1 MLLSSLFKAL
11 WLACKALGSTFGAGA
26 LDAAGADNS
35 AVGAVA
41 ASGALGTA
49 AFFAA
54 RALASRL
61 CFWSRSEL
69 GLTFSL
75 SSAARLVVRQRP
87 PRDSLRRSRFSRSGS
102 TSALRCGGMSLGCS
116 MTNEKPLG
124 APLQKGARRGEEEHE
139 QRAEAKRKV

>member
-35 AVGAVA
+35 AAGAVA

-61 CFWSRSEL
+61 CCFWSRSEL

-116 MTNEKPLG
+116 M
-124 APLQKGARRGEEEHE
+124 
-139 QRAEAKRKV
+139 AKRKAARSA